1 MCIPYVILKV
11 EELQMFDIFKILI
24 SVTSITERLLPI
36 KVITVVLTCC
46 DINDNVCLDIHNCRY
61 SIYMITNDRILI

>member
-11 EELQMFDIFKILI
+11 EELQMFDIFKIFDQCDVNHRETFTDK
-24 SVTSITERLLPI
+24 SNNE
-36 KVITVVLTCC
+36 VLTCC